1 MRQAGAWIGFVI
13 GAAALIL
20 QLSLT
25 IPLRLADGDTLPAAL
40 VFYLSSFTI
49 LANLALVLI
58 YASELWATPILG
70 WFRAPVTH
78 GMMAAALAL
87 VAIFSHVLL
96 AETWEPE
103 GLGLVCDG
111 ALRYVTPALYIL
123 WWIATARH
131 GKLGWSDVWSML
143 LPPTIYLVYVMAR
156 GALTGDYPYP
166 ILEADRLSYAEV
178 ALDALAVL
186 LGLAALSTIVVGLD
200 RLLGAPR
207 P

>member
-25 IPLRLADGDTLPAAL
+25 IPLRLAEGDNLPAAL
-40 VFYLSSFTI
+40 VFYLSFFTI
-49 LANLALVLI
+49 LANLAVVLI
-58 YASELWATPILG
+58 YASELWATPFLG
-70 WFRAPVTH
+70 WFRSPVTRATL
-78 GMMAAALAL
+78 AAAIAL
-87 VAIFSHVLL
+87 VAIFYHVIL
-96 AETWEPE
+96 AETWDPD
-103 GLGLVCDG
+103 GLGLICDG
-111 ALRYVTPALYIL
+111 ALHYVTPALYIL

-166 ILEADRLSYAEV
+166 ILEADRLGYAEV

-186 LGLAALSTIVVGLD
+186 LGLAALSVIVVGLD
-200 RLLGAPR
+200 RLLKAPR